1 MQEIG
6 YTEWLKEQ
14 EKQGGGPYDPAT
26 VDQYITDA
34 KRVEKVYG
42 NLDELYAKDCLAEV
56 LQKLE
61 YAAKARK
68 QDIHR
73 PNPKGLYG
81 PGYRT
86 AVKWYREY
94 RKSAGESAMTGAPE

>member
-1 MQEIG
+1 MARGAGQ
-6 YTEWLKEQ
+6 T
-14 EKQGGGPYDPAT
+14 GGGPYKPAT
-26 VDQYITDA
+26 IDQYIRDA
-34 KRVEKVYG
+34 KYVEKVYG
-42 NLDELYAKDCLAEV
+42 NIDEFYAKDCLAEV

-68 QDIHR
+68 QDFHR

-86 AVKWYREY
+86 AVKKYREFSDD
-94 RKSAGESAMTGAPE
+94 RCPG